1 MTGSPVILQRG
12 SSEPRR
18 PCRPAA
24 RQGTSQAGQCCGQ
37 GEGRPPPLPWPLPR
51 GQPKRAR
58 PFLGPRSVSK
68 QGRQGGQGRRP
79 WGDLEAAGHGL
90 VTPGALRGWGGGVP
104 IGPLT
109 PTSAEAGVPLRH
121 PCHCHTQSSRGW
133 MLAVPWPERA
143 GESGRAASSWK
154 HVDSSERPPRP
165 RRASVCTHRRGERRW
180 LCCPMQSPSFHR
192 VRGGGHV
199 SGPRRAS
206 GHPHQSRQRTDTP
219 GYPPEGPGHESSSWG
234 LLPWQWAQQGPP
246 WSSGS
251 RPRTLGCR
259 PLCEVG
265 Q

>member
-12 SSEPRR
+12 SSEPHR

-79 WGDLEAAGHGL
+79 WGDLEEAGHGL

-165 RRASVCTHRRGERRW
+165 RWASVCTHRRGERRW

-259 PLCEVG
+259 PFCEVG